1 MPGYRDPE
9 RRKKAALERD
19 HDVSFDHLAVLAGD
33 GGEDTHTYVHA
44 DPRLRVTRTG
54 LDGALDEHP
63 ESGHQPGPAAGDSRG
78 EDAGS
83 ALGDQPL
90 QAAGVLGLTR
100 AFDRALA
107 PDPVPDTPGMA

>member
-1 MPGYRDPE
+1 MPQFLQ
-9 RRKKAALERD
+9 RRFEGPR
-19 HDVSFDHLAVLAGD
+19 VRRPFDHLAVLAGD
-33 GGEDTHTYVHA
+33 GGEDTHTYVHS

-54 LDGALDEHP
+54 LDGALDENP

-83 ALGDQPL
+83 AFGDQPL